1 MSFTI
6 LVSALIWI
14 VYLLIEKIRVVVA
27 RKKIPHVIHV
37 NGTRGKSSVC
47 RLIEAGLRNGGMR
60 VFCKTTGINPTT
72 IDVDG
77 EERIIPR
84 KGCANIK
91 EQVEIL
97 CKASKQNVQILVVE
111 CMAVRPELQHVT
123 QHSILRADICAITNV
138 RRDHT
143 DVMGE
148 SLQEI
153 ADALS
158 NTIPRNGILF
168 TTEEAQTPILKNVAD
183 RLCCRF
189 VPVQPDDDEQT
200 FDFSENIALA
210 LAVCEYLGVERE
222 KALAG
227 MKRYK
232 RDPFAL
238 SLYRWGKALFIN
250 ALSVN
255 DIQSTHIVWETL
267 SNEYNLN
274 DKRLVILMN
283 NRSDR
288 GSRTRDMTAVCE
300 ALQPNEIWL
309 MGASRIYVRRKLNNK
324 LPNTVVKM
332 WSSAEAIPSK
342 EIEQDKVIFAIGNI
356 ANDGL
361 AIMRRVR
368 EEGIEF
374 VR

>member
-158 NTIPRNGILF
+158 IPYR
-168 TTEEAQTPILKNVAD
+168 EMAS
-183 RLCCRF
+183 
-189 VPVQPDDDEQT
+189 
-200 FDFSENIALA
+200 FS
-210 LAVCEYLGVERE
+210 
-222 KALAG
+222 
-227 MKRYK
+227 
-232 RDPFAL
+232 PP
-238 SLYRWGKALFIN
+238 
-250 ALSVN
+250 
-255 DIQSTHIVWETL
+255 
-267 SNEYNLN
+267 
-274 DKRLVILMN
+274 KRL
-283 NRSDR
+283 
-288 GSRTRDMTAVCE
+288 
-300 ALQPNEIWL
+300 
-309 MGASRIYVRRKLNNK
+309 KL
-324 LPNTVVKM
+324 
-332 WSSAEAIPSK
+332 
-342 EIEQDKVIFAIGNI
+342 
-356 ANDGL
+356 
-361 AIMRRVR
+361 RY
-368 EEGIEF
+368 
-374 VR
+374 